1 MSAVRQTI
9 RSNEDQAP
17 AFYINPLNSAVSMHA
32 QQSLYHYP
40 WLRLLPDTMSSSFE
54 IPLTFL
60 GQDSI
65 NRHQVT
71 GAPKN
76 DHLLPGDALRLTQAD
91 GLIFGSIELNA
102 ENIAAATHEAYST
115 VLEALKQHQ
124 SYRLIRIWH
133 YLPDINV
140 EEKGMERYRQFS
152 RARYEVMSSYGF
164 RMAEDLPAASAV
176 GSHGKT
182 LVIHFIAGTGAIRT
196 IENPRQI
203 SAYRYPDIYGPR
215 SPSFSRALSHKI
227 SEEDHLFISGT
238 ASIVGHATIAPS
250 DPEGQTEVT
259 LDNLSALLSAEG
271 YRSLEQLGVNAHWSI
286 YIRNRMDIDRIHS
299 IVQAR
304 INPESTVCYLEG
316 DICRRDL
323 MLEIEGYVINPS

>member
-9 RSNEDQAP
+9 ESNKDQVPEFCFIASD
-17 AFYINPLNSAVSMHA
+17 SAVSMPA
-32 QQSLYHYP
+32 QQNLSHYP
-40 WLRLLPDTMSSSFE
+40 WLRRLPEAMSSSFD

-60 GQDSI
+60 GQDSL
-65 NRHQVT
+65 NRHPIT
-71 GAPKN
+71 GTPKN
-76 DHLLPGDALRLTQAD
+76 DHFLPGGALRLTQAD
-91 GLIFGSIELNA
+91 GLIFGVMELNA

-115 VLEALKQHQ
+115 VLEALKQHPL
-124 SYRLIRIWH
+124 YRLIRIWH

-152 RARYEVMSSYGF
+152 RARYEVMSSYGY

-182 LVIHFIAGTGAIRT
+182 LVIHFIAGTGAMRT
-196 IENPRQI
+196 IENPRQV
-203 SAYRYPDIYGPR
+203 SAYLYPDTYGPR
-215 SPSFSRALSHKI
+215 SPSFSRAISHRI
-227 SEEDHLFISGT
+227 SGEDHLFISGT
-238 ASIVGHATIAPS
+238 ASIVGHATIAPR

-286 YIRNRMDIDRIHS
+286 YIRNRMDIERIHT

-316 DICRRDL
+316 DICRQDL